1 MKILLVNPPALFSDG
16 SKNPIQ
22 TYYPPLGLLYIA
34 SVVENIGYD
43 VSVCDASINNM
54 DFKQVRKELQKDCY
68 DVIGITTFT
77 GTRESAYFCAE
88 IAKEENKES
97 TIVLGGP
104 HVTFLS
110 EITLNK
116 LPCVDV
122 VVRGEGEL
130 TFLELVQK
138 ISKGESYKNIK
149 GITVRDDNGLP
160 YSTPDREAIKN
171 LDAMPFPARH
181 LVPMQKY
188 FKEAIKHERH
198 LRTPATTVI
207 TSRGCIGNCIFCS
220 SPKMWGRRVRRRT
233 TRNVIE
239 EIEYLHNQYDVKDVF
254 FMDDT
259 FTINRKWVTKFC
271 RELVQSE
278 IDISWRCLGRVDTVD
293 LNLLVSMKQ
302 AGCYHINYGI
312 ESGSQ
317 KTHKIIGKGIRIE
330 QATKAIRLTKK
341 AGLFVGAD
349 FMIGFPHETTEDM
362 QETFRFIKN
371 SPLDNFALNVP
382 WILAG
387 TTLYNQTL
395 VEEKINET
403 IWFESFNPTKR
414 SGIQPSFPIYVPS
427 GFTLEELL
435 SIRQTMYSNLVSLNY
450 LFRNMKL
457 KIRTTPLLKVIR
469 SVPRFLFNI
478 LRK

>member
-54 DFKQVRKELQKDCY
+54 DFRQVRKELQKDCY

-171 LDAMPFPARH
+171 LDTMPFPARH

>member
-34 SVVENIGYD
+34 SVVENAGYD

-77 GTRESAYFCAE
+77 GTRESAYFCAK

-122 VVRGEGEL
+122 IVRGEGEL

-149 GITVRDDNGLP
+149 GITVRNDNRLP
-160 YSTPDREAIKN
+160 YSTPDRETVKN

-188 FKEAIKHERH
+188 FKGAIKHERH

-239 EIEYLHNQYDVKDVF
+239 EIEYLHNQYYVKDVF

-271 RELVQSE
+271 RELVQSK

-312 ESGSQ
+312 ETGSQ
-317 KTHKIIGKGIRIE
+317 KTLKTIGKGTRIE

-341 AGLFVGAD
+341 AELFVGAD
-349 FMIGFPHETTEDM
+349 FIIGFPNETREDM

-371 SPLDNFALNVP
+371 SPLNNFALNVP

-387 TTLYNQTL
+387 TTLYNQAL
-395 VEEKINET
+395 VEERINET
-403 IWFESFNPTKR
+403 IWFGSFNATKH
-414 SGIQPSFPIYVPS
+414 SGIQPSFPIYVPK

-435 SIRQTMYSNLVSLNY
+435 SLRQTMYNNLLSLDY
-450 LFRNMKL
+450 RFRNMKL
-457 KIRTTPLLKVIR
+457 KIRTTPLLKIIR

>member
-171 LDAMPFPARH
+171 LDTMPFPARH